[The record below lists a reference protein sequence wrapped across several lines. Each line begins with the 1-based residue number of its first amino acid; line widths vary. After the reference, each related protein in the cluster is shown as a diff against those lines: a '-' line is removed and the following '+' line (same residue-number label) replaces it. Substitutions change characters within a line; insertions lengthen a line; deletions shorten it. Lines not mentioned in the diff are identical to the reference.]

1 MRLIFTSAALILAVT
16 IGTAAAVTQ
25 VRKLSVKEVVVLP
38 DQPAPGVLEVAVTA
52 EQGPAILR
60 MKTGTALSLAEQII
74 RVTHHHE

>member
-1 MRLIFTSAALILAVT
+1 MRLIFTSTALILAVT

-38 DQPAPGVLEVAVTA
+38 DQVAPGVLEVAITA

-60 MKTGTALSLAEQII
+60 MKADTALSLAEQII